1 MIVDYRRTLL
11 GAVDSEHLLEY
22 APSQK
27 VVEEMVAGVKAAM
40 NDRLPGP
47 EVTPEQLRK
56 RSWWQGPELFIIVD
70 DYDLVAVP
78 GRSPLEDLADLLPQA
93 RDIGLHLVVARRCGG
108 ASRAMYDPIL
118 QRLRELEMPGLVM
131 SGSRDE
137 GVLLGN
143 VRPSAQPPGRGF
155 LVRRS
160 DGTNLVQTAWL
171 DPE

>member
-11 GAVDSEHLLEY
+11 GAVDPDYLLEY

-27 VVEEMVAGVKAAM
+27 VVEEMVSGMRAAM
-40 NDRLPGP
+40 NQRLPGP
-47 EVTPEQLRK
+47 DVTPEQLRK
-56 RSWWQGPELFIIVD
+56 RSWWQGPELFIIID

-78 GRSPLEDLADLLPQA
+78 GRSPLEDLAELLPQA

-108 ASRAMYDPIL
+108 AGRAMYDPVL